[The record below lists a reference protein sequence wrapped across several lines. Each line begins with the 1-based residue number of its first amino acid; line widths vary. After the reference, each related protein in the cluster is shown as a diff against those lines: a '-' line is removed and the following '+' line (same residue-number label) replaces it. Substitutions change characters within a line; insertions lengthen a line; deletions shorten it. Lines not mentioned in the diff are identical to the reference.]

1 MKLQDELPVDHRL
14 GTVYRI
20 GAGLGGVFLVVFGIL
35 GLTDTS
41 PGFLDTSGKEVLGLS
56 SNGAL
61 SVLSLVAGGI
71 LILGAVIGGN
81 LASDINMVMGVLF
94 VLAGFVGLMVLD
106 SSANRLAFHISNVI
120 FSFVFGFVILTFGM
134 YGRVSSH
141 LPQDNPYWKHRHT
154 HDADQP
160 SGPPAMV
167 KILRPGPSH
176 PTGH

>member
-1 MKLQDELPVDHRL
+1 MKLQDELPVDHKL
-14 GTVYRI
+14 GQVYRF

-35 GLTDTS
+35 GLTGS
-41 PGFLDTSGKEVLGLS
+41 HPGFIDTEGKEVIGLS

-61 SVLSLVAGGI
+61 SVLSLVAGGV

-81 LASDINMVMGVLF
+81 IASNINMVMGLLF
-94 VLAGFVGLMVLD
+94 ILAGFVGLMVLD

-120 FSFVFGFVILTFGM
+120 FSFVFGFVVLTFGM

-141 LPQDNPYWKHRHT
+141 LPKDNPYWKERHSRPET
-154 HDADQP
+154 LP
-160 SGPPAMV
+160 SGPPAFV
-167 KILRPGPSH
+167 KVMRPGPPN

>member
-1 MKLQDELPVDHRL
+1 MKLHDELPVDHRL
-14 GTVYRI
+14 GTVYRY
-20 GAGLGGVFLVVFGIL
+20 GAGLCGLFLVVFGIL
-35 GLTDTS
+35 GLTGTH
-41 PGFLDTSGKEVLGLS
+41 PGFLDTSGKEVIGLS

-81 LASDINMVMGVLF
+81 TASNINMAMGVLF

-120 FSFVFGFVILTFGM
+120 FSFVFGFVVLTFGM

-141 LPQDNPYWKHRHT
+141 LPQDNPYWKERH
-154 HDADQP
+154 AKAAEQP
-160 SGPPAMV
+160 NGPPALV
-167 KILRPGPSH
+167 KVLRPGPPI

>member
-1 MKLQDELPVDHRL
+1 MRLHDELPVDHRL
-14 GTVYRI
+14 GTVYRY
-20 GAGLGGVFLVVFGIL
+20 GAGLCGLFLVVFGIL
-35 GLTDTS
+35 GLTGAH

-81 LASDINMVMGVLF
+81 TASDINMVMGVLF

-120 FSFVFGFVILTFGM
+120 FSFVFGFVVLTFGM

-141 LPQDNPYWKHRHT
+141 LPHDNPYWKDRHARA
-154 HDADQP
+154 ADQP
-160 SGPPAMV
+160 DGPPALV
-167 KILRPGPSH
+167 KVLRPGRPN

>member
-1 MKLQDELPVDHRL
+1 MRLQDELPVDHRL
-14 GTVYRI
+14 GMVYRF

-35 GLTDTS
+35 GLTGAS
-41 PGFLDTSGKEVLGLS
+41 PGFLDTSGKEVIGLS

-81 LASDINMVMGVLF
+81 LASNVNMVMGVLF

-106 SSANRLAFHISNVI
+106 SSANRLAFQISNVI

-141 LPQDNPYWKHRHT
+141 LPQDNPYWKQRHQ
-154 HDADQP
+154 HDAELPD
-160 SGPPAMV
+160 GPPALV
-167 KILRPGPSH
+167 KVLRPGPPN

>member
-1 MKLQDELPVDHRL
+1 MRLHDELPVDHRL
-14 GTVYRI
+14 GTVYRV

-35 GLTDTS
+35 GLTGTS

-81 LASDINMVMGVLF
+81 IASDINMIMGVLF

-106 SSANRLAFHISNVI
+106 SSANRLAFHISNVV
-120 FSFVFGFVILTFGM
+120 FSFAFGFVILTFGM

-141 LPQDNPYWKHRHT
+141 LPQDNPYWKRRHE
-154 HDADQP
+154 HEAEHP
-160 SGPPAMV
+160 NGPPALV
-167 KILRPGPSH
+167 KVLRPGPPN